1 MEAED
6 ILPDD
11 INIAQIN
18 GLSIRKGTVAAFL
31 VNARTYLNPTT
42 PAIERDAALSS
53 ALQALPALQALGVFD
68 VFIIADPAL
77 RELIAKHRGQAAH

>member
-1 MEAED
+1 MKAED

-11 INIAQIN
+11 INIAHIN

-31 VNARTYLNPTT
+31 VNAKTYLNLAT
-42 PAIERDAALSS
+42 PALERDTALSS
-53 ALQALPALQALGVFD
+53 ALEALPALQALGVFD

-77 RELIAKHRGQAAH
+77 RELIAKHSHQTVR